1 MEMIYILSTY
11 SLLVTVMLVISLY
24 YNYKFGRA
32 LIRMEDALEESIEK
46 LDDRYNSISKVLE
59 IPLFSDSPQI
69 RQVVA
74 DIKECQRSILFVA
87 NEIGRLEETTDGE
100 EENS

>member
-1 MEMIYILSTY
+1 MIYILSIC
-11 SLLVTVMLVISLY
+11 SLLVAVLLVISLY

-74 DIKECQRSILFVA
+74 DIKECQSSILFVA